1 MAQSN
6 EGGGVSTAPPLD
18 YLPVGPSPTDGSPGQ
33 FMVNPYASGYVA
45 PVVPSTD
52 NYNYMPV
59 WTAQNTGYTATPAP
73 ALPRTLTTAE
83 MQSVFLNDPNYK
95 QGLEWLNQ
103 ANATNVAR
111 ENQVYGL
118 QSQYQQ
124 GSTWTPEVYTPET
137 IPASYYA
144 QIALQKEKAAHDLE
158 NQRKYQYE
166 LRYGTGNSGGQIGVD
181 QGELTYNYDTMMKDL
196 DLQKQAREEA
206 VAQSN
211 SRNAAS
217 VARSNAS
224 NSASIAQ
231 SNANQAISRQID
243 ALQHTYKLEDYAQ
256 QLAISRDTLLNQI
269 TDYYMNRNTGIWFKD
284 GVYQGP
290 PAT

>member
-1 MAQSN
+1 
-6 EGGGVSTAPPLD
+6 
-18 YLPVGPSPTDGSPGQ
+18 
-33 FMVNPYASGYVA
+33 
-45 PVVPSTD
+45 
-52 NYNYMPV
+52 
-59 WTAQNTGYTATPAP
+59 
-73 ALPRTLTTAE
+73 
-83 MQSVFLNDPNYK
+83 
-95 QGLEWLNQ
+95 
-103 ANATNVAR
+103 
-111 ENQVYGL
+111 
-118 QSQYQQ
+118 
-124 GSTWTPEVYTPET
+124 VYTPET
-137 IPASYYA
+137 IPASYYE

-269 TDYYMNRNTGIWFKD
+269 TDYYMNRNTGIWWVN
-284 GVYQGP
+284 GVYTGP
-290 PAT
+290 TA